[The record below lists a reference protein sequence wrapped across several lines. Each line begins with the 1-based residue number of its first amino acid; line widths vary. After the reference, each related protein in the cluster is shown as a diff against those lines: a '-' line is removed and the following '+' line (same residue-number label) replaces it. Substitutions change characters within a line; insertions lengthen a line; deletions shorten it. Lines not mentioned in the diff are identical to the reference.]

1 MVLRKNIP
9 LTASVVQEKSGG
21 CLHSPAAE
29 RNLTQIIDLVC
40 KYSPKSGNA
49 LEIAS
54 GTGQHIIELAAA
66 VPGLVWQPSDID
78 KKRLISISSRRHKKP
93 LKNLLL
99 PIKLD
104 ATDEGWSVLCP
115 NQHFILLVNLLHLIS
130 ESEVEIILSGIYQSL
145 VNGGR
150 CIIYGP
156 FMRNGVLTSNGDKAF
171 HQSLIEA
178 DPDIGYKDDA
188 WILDLFQKHKLE
200 TVKVLEMPANNLAFV
215 MEKSNI
221 REPKT

>member
-9 LTASVVQEKSGG
+9 LTASVVQQKSGG

-29 RNLTQIIDLVC
+29 RNLNQIIDLVC
-40 KYSPKSGNA
+40 RYSPKSGNA

-78 KKRLISISSRRHKKP
+78 ETRLNSIASRSRAKQLP
-93 LKNLLL
+93 NLKS
-99 PIKLD
+99 PIRLD
-104 ATDEGWSVLCP
+104 ATDKGWSALCP
-115 NQHFILLVNLLHLIS
+115 NQDFILLVNLLHLVS
-130 ESEVEIILSGIYQSL
+130 ESEAKAIISGISQSL
-145 VNGGR
+145 VQGGR
-150 CIIYGP
+150 CVIYGP
-156 FMRNGVLTSNGDKAF
+156 FMRGGTLSSSGDKAF

-188 WILDLFQKHKLE
+188 WMLDLFQQRKLE
-200 TVKVLEMPANNLAFV
+200 TVKIVEMPANNLTFV
-215 MEKSNI
+215 IERGNTK
-221 REPKT
+221 

>member
-9 LTASVVQEKSGG
+9 LTASVVQQKSGG
-21 CLHSPAAE
+21 CLYSPAAE

-40 KYSPKSGNA
+40 RYSPKSGNA

-78 KKRLISISSRRHKKP
+78 ETRLNSIASRSRAKQLP
-93 LKNLLL
+93 NLKL

-104 ATDEGWSVLCP
+104 VTDKGWSALCP
-115 NQHFILLVNLLHLIS
+115 DQDFILLVNLLHLVS
-130 ESEVEIILSGIYQSL
+130 ESEVKAIISGISQSL
-145 VNGGR
+145 VQGGR
-150 CIIYGP
+150 CVIYGP
-156 FMRNGVLTSNGDKAF
+156 FMRSGVLTSSGDKVF

-188 WILDLFQKHKLE
+188 WMFNLFQKRKLE
-200 TVKVLEMPANNLAFV
+200 TVKILEMPANNLTFV
-215 MEKSNI
+215 IERGNTK
-221 REPKT
+221 

>member
-40 KYSPKSGNA
+40 SYSPKSGNA

-54 GTGQHIIELAAA
+54 GTGQHIIEAAAA

-78 KKRLISISSRRHKKP
+78 KKRLNSIASRSHKKP
-93 LKNLLL
+93 LPNLLL
-99 PIKLD
+99 PIRLD
-104 ATDEGWSVLCP
+104 ATDEGWSAFHP
-115 NQHFILLVNLLHLIS
+115 NQDFVLLVNLLHLVSASEAEAIIS
-130 ESEVEIILSGIYQSL
+130 EISQSL
-145 VNGGR
+145 VHSGR

-178 DPDIGYKDDA
+178 DSDIGYKDDV
-188 WILDLFQKHKLE
+188 WMLDLFQKHMFE

-215 MEKSNI
+215 MEKSKM
-221 REPKT
+221 RQSKT

>member
-40 KYSPKSGNA
+40 RYSPKSGNA

-78 KKRLISISSRRHKKP
+78 ETRLISIASRSREKQLP
-93 LKNLLL
+93 NLKS
-99 PIKLD
+99 PIRLD
-104 ATDEGWSVLCP
+104 VTDKGWSAQCP
-115 NQHFILLVNLLHLIS
+115 NQDFILLVNLLHLVS
-130 ESEVEIILSGIYQSL
+130 ESEVKVIISGISQSL
-145 VNGGR
+145 VQGGR
-150 CIIYGP
+150 CVIYGP
-156 FMRNGVLTSNGDKAF
+156 FMRSGILTSSGDKAF

-188 WILDLFQKHKLE
+188 WMSDLFQQRKLE
-200 TVKVLEMPANNLAFV
+200 TVKIVELPANNLTFV
-215 MEKSNI
+215 IERGNTK
-221 REPKT
+221 